1 MPITALPTPP
11 LPTDTPADFN
21 TKAFAL
27 LGALPTFVTEANAL
41 ETAVDAD
48 ATTATTQANL
58 ATTQANSAAT
68 SANTASTKATEA
80 SNSAA
85 AAETSRIEASKLN
98 LGSKTTAPALD
109 NQGEPLLAGCTYY
122 DTTLSKWRVWTGAS
136 WGDGISAGAGVSSF
150 NGMTGNVVYE
160 VPEIV
165 QLTKPVNVS
174 PATAVTDIVPPTTLV
189 AERSLSLYGTPV
201 ESRFEISTTSDFT
214 SGVLTTAWITSDTSQ
229 VSYTVS
235 LTDVLPEAV
244 VYYWR
249 VQSKTVVDGITYTSP
264 YSAAFTFTTSVKF
277 FSPGDADA
285 LTSLVTIQAEYNP
298 ATTYSAGDIVIVR
311 KSPLRFIEYKSLVS
325 SNTGNAPET
334 SPAQWE
340 FVYDNNIDT
349 SGYFGEVLGSACV
362 VDKGEWLPTTAYS
375 IGDMVVVKKIATPL
389 KQSDLTAYV
398 ALTANTGKNPSTNPS
413 DWQQRN
419 GLPTG
424 TSLAA
429 NLGIASTAEVL
440 QNKDSGWLKFVHK
453 GVVKYIAKKTFMRTV
468 SWNDLAKAEA
478 VYGNRTVRIGSNLF
492 KVSILTGAEA
502 DPTTFTSAS
511 TATNN
516 KGAGSEWNELIY
528 RVHATVPT
536 DGTAVNHGGKQIGSN
551 WKDFTDT
558 DLNTTGSGAYT
569 WCQEAQSSNL
579 STRVIR
585 GSASLSYFS
594 AVPSSVAS
602 TTYGWRPCLTLIS
615 EPEANSN
622 LYGAEASGVGPSV
635 ASLQY
640 DPITDTGFYGE
651 VLSSELYTGSS
662 LSTAIGLTEGTI
674 QFDTDPWLK
683 FYWHGMVL
691 YVSKKPYRH
700 TVSWDAINTAN
711 AVYGVNLGSTGRTRL
726 TKGSIQLDVKI
737 LKGATADASP
747 AISPGRQWDELIYR
761 VAAEIP
767 TGQIGGNWAS
777 YTDTDLQITGNGGST
792 WCQEIYK
799 PTTSDR
805 VLRGIASLSYFSA
818 NTYANAGPN
827 DGWRPCLALVR

>member
-27 LGALPTFVTEANAL
+27 LRALPTFVTEANAL

-48 ATTATTQANL
+48 ATTATTQAEI
-58 ATTQANSAAT
+58 ATTQANNAAT
-68 SANTASTKATEA
+68 SANIASTKAAELRD
-80 SNSAA
+80 SAA
-85 AAETSRIEASKLN
+85 AAENSRIEASKLN
-98 LGSKTTAPALD
+98 LGSKIAAPALD

-136 WGDGISAGAGVSSF
+136 WGDGISAVAGVSSF

-160 VPEIV
+160 GPKIV

-174 PATAVTDIVPPTTLV
+174 PATAATDVTPPTTLV

-214 SGVLTTAWITSDTSQ
+214 SGVLTTAWITSGTSQ

-235 LTDVLPEAV
+235 LNDVLHGAV

-264 YSAAFTFTTSVKF
+264 YSTEFTFTTSVKF
-277 FSPGDADA
+277 LSTGDADA

-311 KSPLRFIEYKSLVS
+311 KSNLRFIEYKSLVS

-334 SPAQWE
+334 SPAQWG

-362 VDKGEWLPTTAYS
+362 VDKGEWLSTTAYS
-375 IGDMVVVKKIATPL
+375 IGDMVVVKKITTPL

-398 ALTANTGKNPSTNPS
+398 ALTANTNKNPSTNPS

-419 GLPTG
+419 GLPKG

-429 NLGIASTAEVL
+429 NLGLAGTAGAL
-440 QNKDSGWLKFVHK
+440 QNNDSGWLKFVHK
-453 GVVKYIAKKTFMRTV
+453 GVVKYIAKKTFMHSV
-468 SWNDLAKAEA
+468 SWNDIAKAEA

-511 TATNN
+511 TATDN

-551 WKDFTDT
+551 WKDFTNT
-558 DLNTTGSGAYT
+558 DLNITGDGAYT
-569 WCQEAQSSNL
+569 WCQEAQASNL
-579 STRVIR
+579 STRVLR
-585 GSASLSYFS
+585 GASLSHFGTS
-594 AVPSSVAS
+594 ASSNVS
-602 TTYGWRPCLTLIS
+602 TSHGWRPCLTLIS

-662 LSTAIGLTEGTI
+662 LSTAIGLTAGTI
-674 QFDTDPWLK
+674 QFDTAPWLK

-691 YVSKKPYRH
+691 YVSKKPYRYN
-700 TVSWDAINTAN
+700 VSWNDIYNAK

-747 AISPGRQWDELIYR
+747 ATSPGRQWNELIYR

-767 TGQIGGNWAS
+767 EGQIGGNWAS
-777 YTDTDLQITGNGGST
+777 YTNTDLQITGNGSYT

-799 PTTSDR
+799 PDTSSR
-805 VLRGIASLSYFSA
+805 VIRGSESLSYFVTSA
-818 NTYANAGPN
+818 SSAVSTSH
-827 DGWRPCLALVR
+827 GWRPCLALVR

>member
-1 MPITALPTPP
+1 M
-11 LPTDTPADFN
+11 
-21 TKAFAL
+21 
-27 LGALPTFVTEANAL
+27 
-41 ETAVDAD
+41 
-48 ATTATTQANL
+48 
-58 ATTQANSAAT
+58 
-68 SANTASTKATEA
+68 
-80 SNSAA
+80 
-85 AAETSRIEASKLN
+85 
-98 LGSKTTAPALD
+98 
-109 NQGEPLLAGCTYY
+109 
-122 DTTLSKWRVWTGAS
+122 WTGAS
-136 WGDGISAGAGVSSF
+136 WGDGISAVAGVSSF

-174 PATAVTDIVPPTTLV
+174 PATAVTDITPPTTLV
-189 AERSLSLYGTPV
+189 AERALSLYGTPV

-214 SGVLTTAWITSDTSQ
+214 SGVLTTAWITSGTSQ

-235 LTDVLPEAV
+235 LNDVLPGAV

-264 YSAAFTFTTSVKF
+264 YSTAFTFTTSVNF
-277 FSPGDADA
+277 FSPGGADA

-298 ATTYSAGDIVIVR
+298 ATTYSAGAIVIVR

-362 VDKGEWLPTTAYS
+362 VDKGEWLSTTEYS
-375 IGDMVVVKKIATPL
+375 IGDMVVVKKITTPL

-398 ALTANTGKNPSTNPS
+398 ALTANTGRNPSTNPS

-419 GLPTG
+419 GLPKG

-429 NLGIASTAEVL
+429 NLGLASTAEVL
-440 QNKDSGWLKFVHK
+440 QNNDSGWLKFVHK
-453 GVVKYIAKKTFMRTV
+453 GVVKYIAKKTFMHTV
-468 SWNDLAKAEA
+468 SWDDIAKAEA

-502 DPTTFTSAS
+502 DPTTFTSGS
-511 TATNN
+511 TATDN

-558 DLNTTGSGAYT
+558 DLNITGNGAYT
-569 WCQEAQSSNL
+569 WCQEIYEPNTSA
-579 STRVIR
+579 RVLR
-585 GSASLSYFS
+585 GYSSLSGFNGGTSFYVY
-594 AVPSSVAS
+594 ADV
-602 TTYGWRPCLTLIS
+602 GWRPCLTLIS

-662 LSTAIGLTEGTI
+662 LSTAIGLTAGTI

-700 TVSWDAINTAN
+700 TVAWDDINTAK

-747 AISPGRQWDELIYR
+747 ATSPGRQWDELIYR

-777 YTDTDLQITGNGGST
+777 YTNTDLQITGNGGYT

-799 PTTSDR
+799 PSTSYR
-805 VLRGIASLSYFSA
+805 VIRGASLSDFGA
-818 NTYANAGPN
+818 ILFYAAG
-827 DGWRPCLALVR
+827 DASCGWRPCLALVR

>member
-1 MPITALPTPP
+1 M
-11 LPTDTPADFN
+11 
-21 TKAFAL
+21 
-27 LGALPTFVTEANAL
+27 PTFVTEVNAL
-41 ETAVDAD
+41 ETAV
-48 ATTATTQANL
+48 
-58 ATTQANSAAT
+58 
-68 SANTASTKATEA
+68 

-85 AAETSRIEASKLN
+85 AAEASRIEASKLN
-98 LGSKTTAPALD
+98 LGGKIAAPALD
-109 NQGEPLLAGCTYY
+109 NQGEPLRVGCTYY

-136 WGDGISAGAGVSSF
+136 WGDCISAGAGGSSSAR
-150 NGMTGNVVYE
+150 
-160 VPEIV
+160 
-165 QLTKPVNVS
+165 LTKPVNVS
-174 PATAVTDIVPPTTLV
+174 PATAATNIVSPTTLV
-189 AERSLSLYGTPV
+189 AEKALSLDGTPV

-214 SGVLTTAWITSDTSQ
+214 SGVLTTAWITSGTSQ

-235 LTDVLPEAV
+235 LNDVLPGAV

-264 YSAAFTFTTSVKF
+264 YSTAFTFTKF

-298 ATTYSAGDIVIVR
+298 ATTYSAGAIVIVR

-362 VDKGEWLPTTAYS
+362 VDKGEWLSTTAYS
-375 IGDMVVVKKIATPL
+375 IGDMVVVKKITTPL

-413 DWQQRN
+413 NWQQRN

-424 TSLAA
+424 ASLAA
-429 NLGIASTAEVL
+429 NLGLASTAEVL
-440 QNKDSGWLKFVHK
+440 QNNNSGWLKFVHK
-453 GVVKYIAKKTFMRTV
+453 GVVKYIAKKTFMHTV
-468 SWNDLAKAEA
+468 SWNDIAKAEA

-511 TATNN
+511 IATDN

-551 WKDFTDT
+551 WKDFTDA
-558 DLNTTGSGAYT
+558 DLNITGNGAYT
-569 WCQEAQSSNL
+569 WCQEAQSSDL
-579 STRVIR
+579 SARVIR
-585 GSASLSYFS
+585 GNTSLSTFNAVTS
-594 AVPSSVAS
+594 ADAF
-602 TTYGWRPCLTLIS
+602 TFYGWRPCLTLIS
-615 EPEANSN
+615 EPETNSN
-622 LYGAEASGVGPSV
+622 LYGAEASGVGPGV
-635 ASLQY
+635 ASLKY
-640 DPITDTGFYGE
+640 DPVTDTGFYGE

-662 LSTAIGLTEGTI
+662 LSTAIGLTAGTI
-674 QFDTDPWLK
+674 QFDTAPWLK

-700 TVSWDAINTAN
+700 SVSWDDINTAK

-747 AISPGRQWDELIYR
+747 DYSSGRQWDELIYR

-777 YTDTDLQITGNGGST
+777 YTNTDLQITGNGGYT
-792 WCQEIYK
+792 WCQEIHK
-799 PTTSDR
+799 TNTSHR
-805 VLRGIASLSYFSA
+805 VSCGFDSLSTLSTDVSSFASA
-818 NTYANAGPN
+818 YT
-827 DGWRPCLALVR
+827 GWRPCLALVR